1 VGPGRPKLAILE
13 TPKCQH
19 QPPGGD
25 VVKRPTW
32 KEAWRARVASSGGKT
47 MKKEFSPATGI
58 GAWAAGGLLGG
69 LIGSLV
75 AVALTELIKWGLDLG
90 AGLGGVWLRLL
101 PLLGVSLAVLLL
113 FGLGKGQPVQTI
125 APRQSP
131 RQRAGGSLTSW
142 YSFPHDIAR
151 ADLSGDVVNASG
163 EEERFPWS
171 LAPLRALA
179 ILATVGLGAP
189 MGTESPAAHIGVA
202 TGSWLGNTLPRL
214 RQLVRPLAIGGGA
227 ASVSALIGIPLVGS
241 FFMFELAE
249 RRQVPLTTQR
259 AAAMLTGGLAGWGVH
274 AWFGLNL
281 IRLVVPK
288 VDPGDVLAAVEA
300 TLLIGGVAGALTA
313 LTGEAIYWARGWR
326 DRPLA
331 RLLIGGGVMVGLA
344 LLIGGLATPA
354 AAFGPGGAAIVWAE
368 TAGASPAR
376 LLALA
381 LLRAGSTTAAVLAGG
396 CGGVFVPVLAIGDL
410 SGRVFAA
417 PLGIPADLAGAAG
430 AAAGIAGGYR
440 LPLTAMAMVLG
451 VGGPD
456 GAKVTSLA
464 TVAVA
469 ALSGLLTARATNAL
483 SASVRAM
490 VRGQQP

>member
-1 VGPGRPKLAILE
+1 ME
-13 TPKCQH
+13 TAFSRFSGLCAW
-19 QPPGGD
+19 GG
-25 VVKRPTW
+25 
-32 KEAWRARVASSGGKT
+32 
-47 MKKEFSPATGI
+47 
-58 GAWAAGGLLGG
+58 GGLLGG
-69 LIGSLV
+69 LIGSLA
-75 AVALTELIKWGLDLG
+75 AVALTELIKWGLEIG
-90 AGLGGVWLRLL
+90 AALGGVWLRGL
-101 PLLGVSLAVLLL
+101 PLLGVSLAVWIL
-113 FGLGKGQPVQTI
+113 FGLGKGQAVQTI
-125 APRQSP
+125 APREGP
-131 RQRAGGSLTSW
+131 RPRADGSLMGWSSW

-151 ADLSGDVVNASG
+151 ADLTGDVVNASG
-163 EEERFPWS
+163 VEERFPWS

-202 TGSWLGNTLPRL
+202 TGSWLGSAVPGL

-227 ASVSALIGIPLVGS
+227 ASVSALLGIPLVGS
-241 FFMFELAE
+241 CFMLELAK
-249 RRQVPLTTQR
+249 RRQIPLTPQR
-259 AAAMLTGGLAGWGVH
+259 AAAMLMGGLAGWGVN
-274 AWFGLNL
+274 AWLGLNL

-288 VDPGDVLAAVEA
+288 VSPGGFLEAAEA

-326 DRPLA
+326 DRPVA
-331 RLLIGGGVMVGLA
+331 RLLIGGAAMLGLA
-344 LLIGGLATPA
+344 LLIGWLATPA

-368 TAGASPAR
+368 TAGASPGR

-396 CGGVFVPVLAIGDL
+396 CGGVFVPFLAIGDL
-410 SGRVFAA
+410 SGRVFAE

-451 VGGPD
+451 VGGPE
-456 GAKVTSLA
+456 GAKLTSLA

-469 ALSGLLTARATNAL
+469 ALSGLVTARAANAL
-483 SASVRAM
+483 SSSARAL
-490 VRGQQP
+490 VRGRQP